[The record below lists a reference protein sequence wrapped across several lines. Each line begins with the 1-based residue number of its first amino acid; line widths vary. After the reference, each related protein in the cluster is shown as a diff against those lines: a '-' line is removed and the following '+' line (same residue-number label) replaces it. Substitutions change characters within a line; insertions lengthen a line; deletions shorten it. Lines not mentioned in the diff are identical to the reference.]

1 MKTLRRAAI
10 LLCALWIGLPTICLA
25 TEWLYAVDENP
36 RRAGPDMWRF
46 SIKLG
51 VKPIGQLLFAWSQYD
66 FASATQGIEVD
77 YDFNGRG
84 IDFSDDR
91 RFYAI
96 APTLFESIDGFFAG
110 WDVADM
116 NDGVFRGVVYSTAP
130 LTRVHFII
138 EAESFMPVHH
148 RQRDRFQRPRGKAL
162 VRGAHLLDEQCLLA
176 ILPADGVSAAV
187 REEA

>member
-1 MKTLRRAAI
+1 MNAPRRAAI
-10 LLCALWIGLPTICLA
+10 LLCALCIGLPATCLA

-36 RRAGPDMWRF
+36 RQAGPNTWRF
-46 SIKLG
+46 AIRTG

-96 APTLFESIDGFFAG
+96 APTLFESIDGFLAG

-138 EAESFMPVHH
+138 EADSFIPVRH
-148 RQRDRFQRPRGKAL
+148 RPRDRFRKPRATAL
-162 VRGAHLLDEQCLLA
+162 VRGQHFLDDQCVPA
-176 ILPADGVSAAV
+176 VLPAAGLRAAACA
-187 REEA
+187 ET